1 MVPEEYADWSAEKL
15 SNYYEDNHWYYL
27 QLDREWYE
35 MIAAPIENVSRITGI
50 LMVGIVVGV
59 TVILALLSVL
69 SLKGRKREF
78 GILLSMGESKMKV
91 IGQVLTEE
99 FVPIM
104 IAALIGLFA
113 GILIGAPF
121 IKELSD
127 GVYSQKAEEQSGE
140 NELINYGYMQ
150 EGQNVLQYDWN
161 HAGSSDLISKTSSRI
176 SIQTNVKPEI
186 NSFTI
191 ISYIVVTFGLVFV
204 VLIIQMISILRLKP
218 AHILTGKN

>member
-1 MVPEEYADWSAEKL
+1 
-15 SNYYEDNHWYYL
+15 
-27 QLDREWYE
+27 
-35 MIAAPIENVSRITGI
+35 
-50 LMVGIVVGV
+50 
-59 TVILALLSVL
+59 
-69 SLKGRKREF
+69 
-78 GILLSMGESKMKV
+78 MGESKMKV

-127 GVYSQKAEEQSGE
+127 GVYNQKAEERLGE
-140 NELINYGYMQ
+140 NELTHYSYMQ
-150 EGQNVLQYDWN
+150 EGQNVLEYDWN
-161 HAGSSDLISKTSSRI
+161 HVGSSDLISKTSSRI

-186 NSFTI
+186 NPFTI
-191 ISYIVVTFGLVFV
+191 IIYIVVTFGLVFV
-204 VLIIQMISILRLKP
+204 VLIIQMVSILRLKP